1 MKETPED
8 RLAHVK
14 YDYRMA
20 RYCAEQL
27 QVQHASESFNAYR
40 DAFALYLKNCI
51 EFLVSK
57 GELDEKHTP
66 AAVEESSLDTHG
78 TEKVHQIM
86 AWLEENMS
94 HLVALSVFTY
104 LPKIVF
110 PLIG

>member
-14 YDYRMA
+14 YDYEMA

-27 QVQHASESFNAYR
+27 QVQHASENLNAYL

-57 GELDEKHTP
+57 GELDEKHSP
-66 AAVEESSLDTHG
+66 AAVEESLLDPHETQ
-78 TEKVHQIM
+78 KVHQLM
-86 AWLEENMS
+86 TWLEENMRR
-94 HLVALSVFTY
+94 LVALSVFTY
-104 LPKIVF
+104 LPKILF